1 MLILVDEE
9 CLQVPYAFLYY
20 FEYVM
25 IQLTYPQIILPHVK
39 LELFFDYYET
49 KGCILFTVD
58 VLFVTAY

>member
-20 FEYVM
+20 FEYIM

-39 LELFFDYYET
+39 LEFSYF
-49 KGCILFTVD
+49 
-58 VLFVTAY
+58 